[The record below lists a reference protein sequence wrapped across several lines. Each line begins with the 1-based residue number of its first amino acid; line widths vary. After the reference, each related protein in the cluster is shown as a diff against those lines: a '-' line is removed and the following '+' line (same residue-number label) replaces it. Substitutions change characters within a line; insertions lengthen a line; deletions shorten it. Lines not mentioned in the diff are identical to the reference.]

1 MTHSDPMTPGA
12 GIITVFP
19 WITMV
24 NEAPGIIVIS
34 TYNLGMIGIHMRPM
48 KVYLTL
54 LFRMKVPR
62 IRGDEGSKWIIA
74 INMYYYL
81 VLMQLN
87 TVYSYSLKLCK
98 AT

>member
-34 TYNLGMIGIHMRPM
+34 TYNLGMIGIHMRYP
-48 KVYLTL
+48 
-54 LFRMKVPR
+54 
-62 IRGDEGSKWIIA
+62 
-74 INMYYYL
+74 
-81 VLMQLN
+81 
-87 TVYSYSLKLCK
+87 SLP
-98 AT
+98 

>member
-1 MTHSDPMTPGA
+1 
-12 GIITVFP
+12 
-19 WITMV
+19 
-24 NEAPGIIVIS
+24 
-34 TYNLGMIGIHMRPM
+34 M

-87 TVYSYSLKLCK
+87 TVYSYSLFPVINYRPSINLEGLLYLSAPAINLNPINNNNHVDIGLLPYRFTKFN
-98 AT
+98 